1 MVRSSIA
8 VAAVAAAAALLLGGC
23 APGAKEGVSLDDLQH
38 IHSVATDGEN
48 FFLASH
54 HGLYLWAEDSWHL
67 QGDEFDVMGLAIDEG
82 VFFASGHPGPTQ
94 EFPDPLGILISTDEG
109 QTWAPQ
115 VLTGEVDFHLLEAV
129 GSAFVGVAANYGVAV
144 ASRDAGQTWSTLN
157 PPPLTSVAINPLD
170 SNEVLVASEG
180 FLHLSTDMGA
190 TFTPLPSP
198 EGVVFVEWTQ
208 STVFLATDS
217 TLYQS
222 PRTGEPFSP
231 LDDMFSSISAIG
243 AHANAVIVLDVQ
255 GVHVSRDGGKS
266 FELLP

>member
-1 MVRSSIA
+1 VVRSSVA
-8 VAAVAAAAALLLGGC
+8 VVALSTLLLTGC
-23 APGAKEGVSLDDLQH
+23 APEAKEGVSLGELEH
-38 IHSVATDGEN
+38 IHSVATDGDD

-82 VFFASGHPGPTQ
+82 VFYASGHPGPTQ

-109 QTWAPQ
+109 QTWTPQ

-129 GSAFVGVAANYGVAV
+129 RSSFVGVAANYGVAV
-144 ASRDAGQTWSTLN
+144 ASRDAGRTWSTLN
-157 PPPLTSVAINPLD
+157 PPPLTSLAVNPLN
-170 SNEVLVASEG
+170 SKEVLVASEG
-180 FLHLSTDMGA
+180 LLHESTDMGA

-198 EGVVFVEWTQ
+198 AGVVFVEWTQ

-217 TLYQS
+217 TLYEG
-222 PRTGEPFSP
+222 PNTEGPFSP
-231 LDDMFSSISAIG
+231 LNQTFTSIAAIG
-243 AHANAVIVLDVQ
+243 AHASAVIVLDEQ
-255 GVHVSRDGGKS
+255 GVHVSRDAGKS